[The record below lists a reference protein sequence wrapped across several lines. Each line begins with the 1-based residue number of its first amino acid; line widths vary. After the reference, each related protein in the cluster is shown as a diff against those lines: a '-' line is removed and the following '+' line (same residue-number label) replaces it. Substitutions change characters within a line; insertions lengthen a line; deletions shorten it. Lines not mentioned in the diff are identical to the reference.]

1 MSWSASKNEK
11 CCLTC
16 DNWGGCRS
24 VNYAKRAETDSPS
37 TRGKCYA
44 GMPTDA
50 TPGPTACKSGNQ
62 CRAYQSWSA
71 L

>member
-1 MSWSASKNEK
+1 MSWSAGKSEK

-16 DNWGGCRS
+16 ENWGGCRN

-37 TRGKCYA
+37 TRGKCFA
-44 GMPTDA
+44 GMPADA
-50 TPGPTACKSGNQ
+50 SQGPSAMAGRQ
-62 CRAYQSWSA
+62 CSKHRTWSR